1 MVNCIFA
8 QHWLTLEVF
17 FLIHIYDEKYLIC
30 DHGGA
35 MNFLVVNFLPFCEK
49 YFQNQLHRKVK
60 KKISKNLPKTTTS
73 TYYNM
78 IFWVLKI
85 FFYFHILNIAKFG
98 KVLGLMITA

>member
-17 FLIHIYDEKYLIC
+17 FLIHIYDEKDLIC

-49 YFQNQLHRKVK
+49 YFQNQLHWKVK
-60 KKISKNLPKTTTS
+60 KKISKKIPKTTTS
-73 TYYNM
+73 TYNM
-78 IFWVLKI
+78 IFLVLKI
-85 FFYFHILNIAKFG
+85 FFYFHILNFSKFG
-98 KVLGLMITA
+98 KILGLMITA